1 MYKEM
6 KPAEYGLEACKTIMK
21 KFEPEKLP
29 PCHRISLFTYHQ
41 GVFLSGLYKVYR
53 KTGKE
58 ELFDYLKAWVKAALN
73 EDGTV
78 RDLGSGWVSLE
89 TLDFRQPGILFFP
102 LYERTEDEQY
112 MKNAAYL
119 VESLKDY
126 PVNSHGGF
134 WHMVSQ
140 PNQMWLDGLYMAGP
154 LMAMYADKMNK
165 PEFFDMAADQVILMY
180 ENMLDEKTG
189 LLVHGWD
196 DSKEAPWADKETGKS
211 QEVWA
216 RAMGW
221 FVTATVD
228 ILDYLP
234 KTHPKRED
242 IIKILGNILSAIV
255 KYQDKNDG
263 RWYEVVDKGDRE
275 GNWLENSGSCLFVYA
290 LSKAVRMGY
299 VDKAYKEYAKKG
311 YDGIINS
318 LKWGEDGELLVG
330 DICVGTCIDEGTY
343 EHYISREVC
352 VNDLHGSGAF
362 TIMCGEYEE

>member
-1 MYKEM
+1 MNK
-6 KPAEYGLEACKTIMK
+6 KLSPSQYGYEACKTLMK
-21 KFEPEKLP
+21 KYDAEKLP
-29 PCHRISLFTYHQ
+29 PRHLFTYHH
-41 GVFLSGLYKVYR
+41 GVFLSGMLKIYE

-58 ELFDYLKAWVKAALN
+58 ELFNYMKAWVESSLN
-73 EDGTV
+73 EDGSVKDRGT
-78 RDLGSGWVSLE
+78 GWVSLE

-102 LYERTEDEQY
+102 LYERTGDEQY

-119 VESLKDY
+119 VESLKEF
-126 PVNSHGGF
+126 PTNSKGGF

-154 LMAMYADKMNK
+154 IMVMYADKMNK
-165 PEFFDMAADQVILMY
+165 PEFFDIAANQVELMY

-189 LLVHGWD
+189 LLIHGWD
-196 DSKEAPWADKETGKS
+196 DSKEAEWADKVTGKS

-234 KTHPKRED
+234 KTHPKREN
-242 IIKILGNILSAIV
+242 IIKILENMLSAIV
-255 KYQDKNDG
+255 KYQDKEDG
-263 RWYEVVDKGDRE
+263 RWYEVVDKGDWE

-290 LSKAVRMGY
+290 LSKAIRMGY
-299 VDKAYKEYAKKG
+299 IDSKYKENAKKG
-311 YDGIINS
+311 YEGVINS
-318 LKWGEDGELLVG
+318 LKWSEEGELLVG
-330 DICVGTCIDEGTY
+330 DICIGTCIDEGTY
-343 EHYISREVC
+343 EHYISRDVC
-352 VNDLHGSGAF
+352 INDLHGSGAF